1 MQQSSNRTNTMNL
14 LVKQRQVNS
23 SHNCTLAN
31 VRLTIYMIIN
41 YNLRNVSKHMNITF
55 HINFAMFDM
64 ASLLFIFCNPPYQ
77 SLLSR
82 PIMEE
87 AVRNKT

>member
-1 MQQSSNRTNTMNL
+1 
-14 LVKQRQVNS
+14 
-23 SHNCTLAN
+23 
-31 VRLTIYMIIN
+31 
-41 YNLRNVSKHMNITF
+41 MNITF
-55 HINFAMFDM
+55 HINFAIFDM
-64 ASLLFIFCNPPYQ
+64 ESLFIFCNPPYQ